1 MATADSVLAERDPAQ
16 PDVLAALVANHR
28 RFLAFLE
35 RRVGSRDVAE
45 DLLQDAFVK
54 GIERAG
60 ELRDGESAV
69 AWFYRVLRNALVDH
83 YRRRDAEARAVSR
96 AARESDAAI
105 EPIDEEL
112 FDAACT
118 CIWDLLDT
126 IKPDYA
132 AALRRVDL
140 EGVALGTYAEE
151 AGITANNAGV
161 RLHRARAA
169 LRKQVTRSC
178 ATCATHGCLDCHCGN
193 PTARRGEGR
202 LKPPG
207 VRFGG

>member
-1 MATADSVLAERDPAQ
+1 MSDHDLLDVPARDPTH
-16 PDVLAALVANHR
+16 PDVLAALVASHR
-28 RFLAFLE
+28 KFLAFLE

-54 GIERAG
+54 GIERIG

-69 AWFYRVLRNALVDH
+69 AWFYRVLRNALVDY
-83 YRRRDAEARAVSR
+83 YRRREAEARAVSR
-96 AARESDAAI
+96 AAGETEEAVEPVDA
-105 EPIDEEL
+105 DL
-112 FDAACT
+112 LDAACT

-140 EGVALGTYAEE
+140 DGASLAAYAGE
-151 AGITANNAGV
+151 AGITPNNAGV

-178 ATCATHGCLDCHCGN
+178 GTCATHGCLDCHCGS
-193 PTARRGEGR
+193 PAARR
-202 LKPPG
+202 
-207 VRFGG
+207 

>member
-1 MATADSVLAERDPAQ
+1 MTAPDSPDTAELDPSH

-28 RFLAFLE
+28 KFLAFLE

-60 ELRDGESAV
+60 ELRDDESAV

-96 AARESDAAI
+96 AAGETDGAVEAVDA
-105 EPIDEEL
+105 DL
-112 FDAACT
+112 LDAACT

-140 EGVALGTYAEE
+140 DGASLVAYAGET
-151 AGITANNAGV
+151 GITSNNAGV

-178 ATCATHGCLDCHCGN
+178 GTCATHGCLDCHCGN
-193 PTARRGEGR
+193 PAARR
-202 LKPPG
+202 
-207 VRFGG
+207 

>member
-1 MATADSVLAERDPAQ
+1 MPEPSLLESAECDPAQ
-16 PDVLAALVANHR
+16 PDVLAALVASHR
-28 RFLAFLE
+28 KFLAFLE

-54 GIERAG
+54 GIERIG

-96 AARESDAAI
+96 AAAETAEAVEPVDA
-105 EPIDEEL
+105 DL
-112 FDAACT
+112 LDAACA

-140 EGVALGTYAEE
+140 DGASLAAYAGE
-151 AGITANNAGV
+151 AGITPNNAGV

-169 LRKQVTRSC
+169 LRKQVIRGC
-178 ATCATHGCLDCHCGN
+178 GTCATHGCLDCRCGS
-193 PTARRGEGR
+193 PGARR
-202 LKPPG
+202 
-207 VRFGG
+207 

>member
-1 MATADSVLAERDPAQ
+1 MTVPDSAGTAELDPAH

-28 RFLAFLE
+28 KFLAFLE

-60 ELRDGESAV
+60 ELRDEESVV

-83 YRRRDAEARAVSR
+83 YRRRGAEARAVSR
-96 AARESDAAI
+96 AAVETDEMVEPVDA
-105 EPIDEEL
+105 EL
-112 FDAACT
+112 FDAACH

-140 EGVALGTYAEE
+140 EDTSLTAYAGE
-151 AGITANNAGV
+151 AGITPNNAGV

-169 LRKQVTRSC
+169 LRKQVVRSC
-178 ATCATHGCLDCHCGN
+178 GTCATHGCLDCHCGS
-193 PTARRGEGR
+193 PATPR
-202 LKPPG
+202 
-207 VRFGG
+207 

>member
-1 MATADSVLAERDPAQ
+1 MPEPNVLESPERDPAH

-28 RFLAFLE
+28 TFLAFLE

-60 ELRDGESAV
+60 GLRDDESAV

-96 AARESDAAI
+96 ATGETEGAI
-105 EPIDEEL
+105 EAVDADL
-112 FDAACT
+112 LDAACT

-140 EGVALGTYAEE
+140 DGASLAAYAGET
-151 AGITANNAGV
+151 GITPNNAGV

-178 ATCATHGCLDCHCGN
+178 GTCATHGCLDCHCGS
-193 PTARRGEGR
+193 PAARR
-202 LKPPG
+202 
-207 VRFGG
+207 

>member
-1 MATADSVLAERDPAQ
+1 MPDHDLFDVPARDPAH

-28 RFLAFLE
+28 TFLAFLE
-35 RRVGSRDVAE
+35 RRVGSRDMAE

-54 GIERAG
+54 GIERGG
-60 ELRDGESAV
+60 ELRDDESAV

-83 YRRRDAEARAVSR
+83 YRRRDAEGRAVSR
-96 AARESDAAI
+96 AARETDEAVEPVDADLL
-105 EPIDEEL
+105 E
-112 FDAACT
+112 AACA

-140 EGVALGTYAEE
+140 DGASLAAYAGE
-151 AGITANNAGV
+151 AGITPNNAGV

-169 LRKQVTRSC
+169 LRKQVTRGC
-178 ATCATHGCLDCHCGN
+178 GTCATHGCLDCHCGN
-193 PTARRGEGR
+193 PAARR
-202 LKPPG
+202 
-207 VRFGG
+207 

>member
-1 MATADSVLAERDPAQ
+1 MPDPDLLESAERDPAQ
-16 PDVLAALVANHR
+16 PDVLGALVANHR

-35 RRVGSRDVAE
+35 RRVGSREVAE

-60 ELRDGESAV
+60 GLRDGESAV

-83 YRRRDAEARAVSR
+83 FRRRDAEVRAISR
-96 AARESDAAI
+96 AARETDGVVQPADA
-105 EPIDEEL
+105 EL
-112 FDAACT
+112 FEAACA

-140 EGVALGTYAEE
+140 EDASLGDYAAE
-151 AGITANNAGV
+151 AGITPNNAGV

-169 LRKQVTRSC
+169 LRAQVTRSC
-178 ATCATHGCLDCHCGN
+178 GTCAEHACLDCHCGR
-193 PTARRGEGR
+193 PSVRG
-202 LKPPG
+202 
-207 VRFGG
+207 

>member
-1 MATADSVLAERDPAQ
+1 MPDRDLVDSAERDPAQ
-16 PDVLAALVANHR
+16 PDVVATLVANHR

-83 YRRRDAEARAVSR
+83 YRRRDSEARAVSR
-96 AARESDAAI
+96 AVGETDEAVEPVDA
-105 EPIDEEL
+105 EL
-112 FDAACT
+112 FDAACR

-140 EGVALGTYAEE
+140 DGASLGDYAGE

-169 LRKQVTRSC
+169 LRKQVIRSC

-193 PTARRGEGR
+193 PAARR
-202 LKPPG
+202 
-207 VRFGG
+207 

>member
-1 MATADSVLAERDPAQ
+1 MTAPDSPGAAELDPTH
-16 PDVLAALVANHR
+16 PDVLAALVAGHR
-28 RFLAFLE
+28 KFLAFLE

-54 GIERAG
+54 GIERVG

-83 YRRRDAEARAVSR
+83 YRRRGAEARAVAR
-96 AARESDAAI
+96 AAGETDEAVEAVDA
-105 EPIDEEL
+105 DL
-112 FDAACT
+112 FDAACA

-140 EGVALGTYAEE
+140 EDASIGAYAEE
-151 AGITANNAGV
+151 AGITPNNAGV

-178 ATCATHGCLDCHCGN
+178 GTCATHGCLGCHCGN
-193 PTARRGEGR
+193 PAARR
-202 LKPPG
+202 
-207 VRFGG
+207 

>member
-1 MATADSVLAERDPAQ
+1 MTARDSPDAAELDPSH

-28 RFLAFLE
+28 KFLAFLE

-60 ELRDGESAV
+60 ELRDDESAV

-96 AARESDAAI
+96 AAGETDGAVEAVDA
-105 EPIDEEL
+105 DL
-112 FDAACT
+112 LDAACT

-140 EGVALGTYAEE
+140 DGASLAAYAGET
-151 AGITANNAGV
+151 GITSNNAGV

-178 ATCATHGCLDCHCGN
+178 GTCATHGCLDCHCGN
-193 PTARRGEGR
+193 PAVRR
-202 LKPPG
+202 
-207 VRFGG
+207 

>member
-1 MATADSVLAERDPAQ
+1 MPDHDFLDVPARDPAQ

-28 RFLAFLE
+28 KFLAFLE

-60 ELRDGESAV
+60 ELRDGESVV

-83 YRRRDAEARAVSR
+83 YRRSDAEARAVAR
-96 AARESDAAI
+96 AAAETDEAVEPVDA
-105 EPIDEEL
+105 DL
-112 FDAACT
+112 LDAACT

-140 EGVALGTYAEE
+140 ENTSLTAYAEA
-151 AGITANNAGV
+151 AGITPNNAGV

-169 LRKQVTRSC
+169 LKKQVIRSC
-178 ATCATHGCLDCHCGN
+178 GTCATHGCLDCHCGS
-193 PTARRGEGR
+193 PAARR
-202 LKPPG
+202 
-207 VRFGG
+207 

>member
-1 MATADSVLAERDPAQ
+1 MPDSDIVESAERDPAQ
-16 PDVLAALVANHR
+16 PDVLGALVANHR

-54 GIERAG
+54 GIERLG

-83 YRRRDAEARAVSR
+83 YRRRGVEARAVER
-96 AARESDAAI
+96 AARESDQAVEAV
-105 EPIDEEL
+105 DAEL
-112 FDAACT
+112 LDATCA

-140 EGVALGTYAEE
+140 EGASLGAFAGE
-151 AGITANNAGV
+151 AGITPNNAGV
-161 RLHRARAA
+161 RVHRARAA
-169 LRKQVTRSC
+169 LRKQVMRSC
-178 ATCATHGCLDCHCGN
+178 STCAEHGCFDCHCGN
-193 PTARRGEGR
+193 PAARR
-202 LKPPG
+202 
-207 VRFGG
+207 